1 MIYLLRLVS
10 QATLYIICFPRIV
23 VVTYVNMDIHSTCL
37 IITLSCLKGL
47 LLCVLYT
54 NLSHLTT
61 NMFLFYVLFCVFPVC
76 YDVCLS
82 HLNKDR
88 LLTYLL
94 TTVWLCLSGPF
105 CQRLLQISQVLQSL
119 PMKKLYRLPLS
130 ILMAIFQVDLGYLL
144 PECLQSEFY

>member
-1 MIYLLRLVS
+1 MMCVCRILIKINYLL
-10 QATLYIICFPRIV
+10 I
-23 VVTYVNMDIHSTCL
+23 
-37 IITLSCLKGL
+37 
-47 LLCVLYT
+47 
-54 NLSHLTT
+54 
-61 NMFLFYVLFCVFPVC
+61 
-76 YDVCLS
+76 
-82 HLNKDR
+82 
-88 LLTYLL
+88 YLL